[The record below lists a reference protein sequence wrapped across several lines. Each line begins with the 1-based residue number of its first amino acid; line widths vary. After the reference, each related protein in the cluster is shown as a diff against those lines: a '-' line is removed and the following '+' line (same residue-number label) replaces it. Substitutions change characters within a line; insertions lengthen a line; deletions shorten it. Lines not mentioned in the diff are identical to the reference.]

1 MQKYTQGKTFNDRN
15 SQVFEALSPEAILKE
30 LGIGYSKE
38 NIRAVE
44 ELQDKELKLQRLL
57 DGGDTFIVL
66 TDGRADYIPAS
77 TYKVPRSNTKLRN
90 EVYDFLNKK
99 ITLDYSIQEL
109 QNQSTKD
116 MGPLDKDALKKEI
129 ENLTTQ
135 LESHM
140 ENGDLAVKMQ
150 EKVDKASDQELKKSK
165 EQDLQDQIDFPLV
178 TSKGEVTSEYLSE
191 TKFVER
197 LKEEGIE
204 ASAEDVGVTLS
215 DGTLVYNETKMK
227 EIKDFSVQ
235 SHEKFGHA
243 VFFDTFKDSEG
254 LITEDGIKFI
264 DEMLA
269 ILPDSQKKEIID
281 EVASRYP
288 ELVVKD
294 KKFFYEENLGV
305 MAEYMRDGKIKYE
318 KSIGEKIKDVVPF
331 YKDKGFDNLDIQNPA
346 DAFKLMQGAIIGKSG
361 AKKRLSETSIEEA
374 GKKLTEQSE
383 SEKVFEQSSKL
394 SKAKLTPKQ
403 DQLAQDKVKEIQ
415 ELQEEANELTKKY
428 KRYKKD
434 SEGNT
439 LIDKEGNPVL
449 DPIKSAKQ
457 QRLEKELAEQIKPT
471 IDSFVESRTKALYDP
486 ITADKSKQFS

>member
-1 MQKYTQGKTFNDRN
+1 
-15 SQVFEALSPEAILKE
+15 
-30 LGIGYSKE
+30 
-38 NIRAVE
+38 
-44 ELQDKELKLQRLL
+44 
-57 DGGDTFIVL
+57 
-66 TDGRADYIPAS
+66 
-77 TYKVPRSNTKLRN
+77 
-90 EVYDFLNKK
+90 
-99 ITLDYSIQEL
+99 
-109 QNQSTKD
+109 

-383 SEKVFEQSSKL
+383 SEKVFQKL
-394 SKAKLTPKQ
+394 
-403 DQLAQDKVKEIQ
+403 
-415 ELQEEANELTKKY
+415 N
-428 KRYKKD
+428 
-434 SEGNT
+434 
-439 LIDKEGNPVL
+439 
-449 DPIKSAKQ
+449 
-457 QRLEKELAEQIKPT
+457 
-471 IDSFVESRTKALYDP
+471 
-486 ITADKSKQFS
+486 